1 MTSDDLARN
10 YLLRCTSR
18 IKMLKFLLEEEAY
31 PDTIRES
38 QETVELLLKGVL
50 RSVGIDPPKVHD
62 VSKAILEAKDL
73 FSPEFQSH
81 LERIQTISRYLR
93 KERELSFYGEVDF
106 IPSENYGE
114 EEARKAVL
122 DTEFIYNL
130 VQIEILGMD
139 G

>member
-10 YLLRCTSR
+10 YLHRCTSR

-130 VQIEILGMD
+130 VQIEISGMD
-139 G
+139 E